1 MEEIFRL
8 PACIGDRAQPLRR
21 LYDKMMVHIRGL
33 KSLGIETTQYGS
45 VLIPVLMS
53 KLPDGVRLERIER
66 KPGRLITKSRLGLS
80 PIREEKLNLNTFS
93 DSKFKTQICDVVR
106 VY

>member
-1 MEEIFRL
+1 
-8 PACIGDRAQPLRR
+8 
-21 LYDKMMVHIRGL
+21 MMVHIRGL
-33 KSLGIETTQYGS
+33 KSLGIETTQYDS

-80 PIREEKLNLNTFS
+80 PIREKLNLNTFG